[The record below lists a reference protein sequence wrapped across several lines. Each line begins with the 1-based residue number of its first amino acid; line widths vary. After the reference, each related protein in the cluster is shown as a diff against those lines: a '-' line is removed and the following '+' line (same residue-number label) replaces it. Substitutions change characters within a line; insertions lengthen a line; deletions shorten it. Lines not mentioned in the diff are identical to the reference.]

1 MTKKAFI
8 SILLLLTYSLGFG
21 HNFIPHNHGTEK
33 VEHVA
38 AHENNGH
45 HHHYHNNV
53 THLNVTHKHISH
65 RDHFDHGFY
74 DLLVC
79 FMHEAHQEESCKEN
93 HYVPSKSTRFIVSK
107 LQTVKPIDLLIS
119 INLETTNSGLFSG
132 VIVNST
138 LDYLTPNIESRSL
151 RGPPSIS

>member
-1 MTKKAFI
+1 MTKKAII

-21 HNFIPHNHGTEK
+21 HNFIPHNHDTEK
-33 VEHVA
+33 EEHVDS
-38 AHENNGH
+38 HEKNGH
-45 HHHYHNNV
+45 HHHNNI

-65 RDHFDHGFY
+65 GDHFDHGFY

-93 HYVPSKSTRFIVSK
+93 LYFPSKSSRFIVNK
-107 LQTVKPIDLLIS
+107 LQTVKLIYLLIS
-119 INLETTNSGLFSG
+119 INLESTNSGLFSG

-138 LDYLTPNIESRSL
+138 LDYLTPNIESSPL